1 MLEARQ
7 KRLHI
12 TGYHSYEH
20 LELTHEN
27 RLQNSGFLWG
37 ILTGKRQS
45 KAFRV
50 VINFSILIGSSHTH
64 EKLHW
69 VEHLGL
75 VHFALCKCCC
85 TSVLKRKEEENG
97 GGREEKKE
105 GELYVLLWYNNVIF
119 RIHCQAKKQ
128 NRTIFITWY
137 LLSKNGGRKI
147 EIWFFIKK
155 QLMSKSKMNKLLL
168 MGKE

>member
-1 MLEARQ
+1 MLETRQ

-12 TGYHSYEH
+12 TGFHSYER
-20 LELTHEN
+20 LGLTHEN
-27 RLQNSGFLWG
+27 RLQNSAFLWG
-37 ILTGKRQS
+37 IVTAKRQS
-45 KAFRV
+45 EAFRV

-69 VEHLGL
+69 FEHLGL
-75 VHFALCKCCC
+75 VHFALCKSCC
-85 TSVLKRKEEENG
+85 TSVLKRKEENG
-97 GGREEKKE
+97 GGKEEKKE
-105 GELYVLLWYNNVIF
+105 GELYILLWGNNVIF
-119 RIHCQAKKQ
+119 RIHGQAKNQ
-128 NRTIFITWY
+128 NGTIFITWH

-147 EIWFFIKK
+147 QIWFFIKK